1 VSHNEHV
8 TRGLLPACV
17 ATAAAVAVGLS
28 VLTAAAQIPTTGG
41 QASQTQTSQTPPQT
55 TTPASLPAPAG
66 TPPPAPPALPVN
78 IDKIR
83 LKLEQH
89 PTSSPLEQPRLH
101 FYAEVTPK
109 EITFWDWTRGY
120 DLTNGLAPQAAGLT
134 PDSFA
139 RMTTPE
145 GMYSTGIA
153 HTNILPLL
161 TGAFNKIRNAKDA
174 HQVNAIRERIEKELT
189 ALNAKN
195 GGSQ

>member
-1 VSHNEHV
+1 VSHNEYV
-8 TRGLLPACV
+8 TRGLPPAWV
-17 ATAAAVAVGLS
+17 ATAAAVALS
-28 VLTAAAQIPTTGG
+28 VSALTAAAQTTATGG
-41 QASQTQTSQTPPQT
+41 QASQTQTSQTPPQSNT
-55 TTPASLPAPAG
+55 TATLPPPAG
-66 TPPPAPPALPVN
+66 TPPPTAPALPVN

-89 PTSSPLEQPRLH
+89 PTVSPLEQPRLH

-120 DLTNGLAPQAAGLT
+120 DLTNGLAPQAAALT

-145 GMYSTGIA
+145 GMYSQGIA

-161 TGAFNKIRNAKDA
+161 TGAFNKIRSAKEA
-174 HQVNAIRERIEKELT
+174 HQVNAIRARIEQELA
-189 ALNAKN
+189 ALNAKS